1 MEEKVTAWSKSRH
14 LSGIL
19 AWFLT
24 ALRSSDRNRG
34 LNGKEERKED
44 FGKKKKQEER
54 IKRENKSIYFPRQML
69 RFLLRFPSKVQ
80 HITVPVNPTSP
91 MSSCRILFVMDGS
104 FWMVRSTVIHVIHT
118 WITFVLVLI
127 RDSPMQLPGTSP
139 LTLIQQKK

>member
-44 FGKKKKQEER
+44 FGKKKS
-54 IKRENKSIYFPRQML
+54 KRK
-69 RFLLRFPSKVQ
+69 
-80 HITVPVNPTSP
+80 
-91 MSSCRILFVMDGS
+91 G
-104 FWMVRSTVIHVIHT
+104 
-118 WITFVLVLI
+118 
-127 RDSPMQLPGTSP
+127 
-139 LTLIQQKK
+139 

>member
-44 FGKKKKQEER
+44 FGKKKKAR
-54 IKRENKSIYFPRQML
+54 GKDKTREQIYIFPKTNAS
-69 RFLLRFPSKVQ
+69 FPS
-80 HITVPVNPTSP
+80 
-91 MSSCRILFVMDGS
+91 S
-104 FWMVRSTVIHVIHT
+104 F
-118 WITFVLVLI
+118 
-127 RDSPMQLPGTSP
+127 PE
-139 LTLIQQKK
+139 